1 MADKPGN
8 DSQGKIPG
16 EGEAIVLESPSDI
29 LKREE
34 ADRKKHDEEYKQRQ
48 LRISERLAVLTL
60 FLVLGTA
67 IYDYFMWNQSETA
80 RIAADAAQEGAAAAN
95 NAARIAGNTLIASQ
109 NSFKQEQRAYLWASS
124 FNMSNPPTCPD
135 SGCIHVCADVH
146 VVNSGKTP
154 ANGVHI
160 WRYAIFGP
168 NAERTI
174 KAMKVPDY
182 KTPSGDVLGL
192 SGDKWGT
199 AFTPAVANAT
209 ASSLI
214 DGTVSLYVYGVV
226 QYFDIFGEYHE
237 TGFCSQRVQR
247 STAFIVCDGFG
258 NWFDKKPEQNP
269 K

>member
-1 MADKPGN
+1 LADTPEK
-8 DSQGKIPG
+8 DSQRKIPG
-16 EGEAIVLESPSDI
+16 EGEAVFLEGPSEI
-29 LKREE
+29 LERETREQNKR
-34 ADRKKHDEEYKQRQ
+34 DEEYKERQ

-60 FLVLGTA
+60 CLVIGTGV
-67 IYDYFMWNQSETA
+67 YDCLMWYQSKTA
-80 RIAADAAQEGAAAAN
+80 RIAADAAQESAAAAN

-135 SGCIHVCADVH
+135 SRGVHVCADVH

-174 KAMKVPDY
+174 KAMKVPEY

-199 AFTPAVANAT
+199 AFTPVVDNAT

-214 DGTVSLYVYGVV
+214 DGTISLYIYGVV

-247 STAFIVCDGFG
+247 GTAFIVCDGSG
-258 NWFDKKPEQNP
+258 NWFDKKPEQKP